1 MRLWPD
7 TTWWRRLRVMT
18 WKELVQLMRDPL
30 LLLFVVYA
38 FSADI
43 YNAASGVTLQLN
55 NAALALLDMDHSRAS
70 RELAGRFLPPEFR
83 QIGGAGHAGTGM
95 ALLDEGKAM
104 AVLDVPPGFGDAL
117 ERGEQAS
124 VQLQIDAS
132 NSVQG
137 FLTSVDATQI
147 VARFGLETASARLG
161 LGGGA
166 IDGPLIDNRTRV
178 WFNPNQND
186 AWFMGISELL
196 NVVTLFSMLL
206 PAAAM
211 VREKERGTIEQLL
224 VSPLG
229 PLQIMLP
236 KILAMVAVILC
247 GTALGLFGLLIP
259 VFGVPVQGSLLLFFV
274 VTTGY
279 ICTLA
284 GIGIL
289 IATVTRNMAQAGMM
303 VILILAP
310 MMFLSG
316 AWTPPEAMPA
326 VMRALMYVS
335 PLYYFINA
343 SYGILLKG
351 AGVAAL
357 WPMLAGILALGLAV
371 GTACTLRFTKQFG

>member
-1 MRLWPD
+1 MQLWPD
-7 TTWWRRLRVMT
+7 TNYWRRLRVMT

-55 NAALALLDMDHSRAS
+55 NAALAVLDMDRGSAA
-70 RELAGRFLPPEFR
+70 RELAGRFMAPEFR
-83 QIGGAGHAGTGM
+83 QSGAVAHAVAGQR
-95 ALLDEGKAM
+95 LLDEGKVM
-104 AVLDVPPGFGDAL
+104 AVLDVPPGFGAAL
-117 ERGEQAS
+117 SRGEQTS
-124 VQLQIDAS
+124 VQMQIDAS

-137 FLTSVDATQI
+137 FLTSVDAAQI
-147 VARFGLETASARLG
+147 VGRFGLETASARLG
-161 LGGGA
+161 LGNAA
-166 IDGPLIDNRTRV
+166 IDGPVVDNRVRV

-196 NVVTLFSMLL
+196 NVVTLFAMLL

-211 VREKERGTIEQLL
+211 VREKERGTIEQLM
-224 VSPLG
+224 VSPLA

-236 KILAMVAVILC
+236 KILAMVAVILG

-259 VFGVPVQGSLLLFFV
+259 VFGVPVQGSLLLFFAI
-274 VTTGY
+274 TTAYVG
-279 ICTLA
+279 TLA

-326 VMRALMYVS
+326 VMRALMYLS

-343 SYGILLKG
+343 SYGVLLKG
-351 AGVAAL
+351 AGVADL
-357 WPMLAGILALGLAV
+357 WPMIGGILALGLAV
-371 GTACTLRFTKQFG
+371 ATACTLRFNRQFG